1 MKQLGLV
8 GGLWISIL
16 ACANAQSTG
25 TELMN
30 RDGKIMVVLAVVLIS
45 FVGFITFLW
54 MLERRM
60 NRLEEQIKE

>member
-8 GGLWISIL
+8 SGLWLSIL
-16 ACANAQSTG
+16 TFANAQSTG

-30 RDGKIMVVLAVVLIS
+30 RDGKIMVVLAVVLVS
-45 FVGFITFLW
+45 FVGFVTFLW